1 MMLDPA
7 PRADAAVMMLASAI
21 MSTAKLQQSLFRAD
35 VMDGFLGWGLVVQA
49 AARFIVPVS
58 G

>member
-21 MSTAKLQQSLFRAD
+21 MSTAKLQQSLFSAG